1 MGESTTR
8 GAVLVTGISTGI
20 GKATAQLLLDN
31 GFEVLGTVR
40 RREDGDWL
48 RESGGQLLVVDL
60 RDDGAVARAGQRAS
74 DMLGSTPLVGLVNNA
89 GILGAGPIECLGE
102 EDFRRVMEVNL
113 FGVAALCRAF
123 LPRIRRAKGRVV
135 NISSVS
141 GLFAAPFLAPY
152 AASKFALEA
161 FSDSLRRELRPFGCG
176 VTLIEPGP
184 IKTPIW
190 RKAHAAS
197 GKRFEG
203 SVYQRALE
211 RFAER
216 ARMSEGR
223 GLPASRVA
231 EAVLR
236 AFSARRAPIRILVA
250 RRAFVYRLFRCLP
263 PRVVD
268 AILARR

>member
-1 MGESTTR
+1 MGGSTGR
-8 GAVLVTGISTGI
+8 GAVLVTGVSTGI
-20 GKATAQLLLDN
+20 GKATAQRLLEN

-60 RDDGAVARAGQRAS
+60 CDDDAVAAAGERAEEL
-74 DMLGSTPLVGLVNNA
+74 LGSTTLVGLVNNA
-89 GILGAGPIECLGE
+89 GILGAGPIESLGA

-113 FGVAALCRAF
+113 FAVAALCRVF

-161 FSDSLRRELRPFGCG
+161 FSDSLRRELRPFGCD

-190 RKAHAAS
+190 RKAHVAS
-197 GKRFEG
+197 GERFEG
-203 SVYQRALE
+203 SVYQQALE
-211 RFAER
+211 RFAAR
-216 ARMSEGR
+216 ARTSEAR

-236 AFSARRAPIRILVA
+236 ALSARRAPIRILAA
-250 RRAFVYRLFRCLP
+250 RRAFVYRIARGLP
-263 PRVVD
+263 TRVVD